1 MTDAIKQ
8 TLRESK
14 AARWGALFVLSFAM
28 FAGYWFTEVI
38 SPIKPL
44 LEATYG
50 WSSSDFG
57 TVVSAYGWFNV
68 FLGMLVIVGIVLDKM
83 GIRFSTVAA
92 TLTMVAGAS
101 LKYYAL
107 SGAID
112 PRSTIFGMHTQILL
126 ASLGYAMFG
135 VGVEFAGI
143 TVSKAIVK
151 WFKGK
156 EMALAMGMQV
166 ALARLGS
173 FVPLA
178 LGPKIAKSFSIPT
191 YVLVS
196 LLALIIGFF
205 AMLMYNVMDKKL
217 ADEDAEA
224 ADEGE
229 PEEKFKFSD
238 LKEIVTNLGFWYIAL
253 LCVLFYS
260 AVFPFYKYGPDL
272 MVNKFH
278 VPESWAGVI
287 PSLVPFGTIFLTPL
301 FGGIYDKKGKGATI
315 MIIGAV
321 MLIFVHLVFYLP
333 FIDSM
338 YAAIV
343 TSIVLGIAFSLVPSA
358 MWPSVPKL
366 IPERQLGSAYAL
378 IFWIQNWGLMGIPY
392 LIGKVLD
399 WSNPTIAPMIAKYQE
414 QFRQQGL
421 NSEQVAK
428 KIDALKDAGT
438 IPHYDYQTTWMI
450 FVGLSVAALFVA
462 FLLKREDARKGYGL
476 EQPNIQPSS
485 DAVKADIEAGMLSGD

>member
-1 MTDAIKQ
+1 MTEAIKKL
-8 TLRESK
+8 LRESR
-14 AARWGALFVLSFAM
+14 AARWTALFILSFAM

-38 SPIKPL
+38 DPIKPL
-44 LEATYG
+44 LESTYG
-50 WSSSDFG
+50 WSSSNFG

-68 FLGMLVIVGIVLDKM
+68 FLGMLVISGIILDKM

-112 PRSTIFGMHTQILL
+112 PRSTMFGMHTQVLL
-126 ASLGYAMFG
+126 ASLGYATFG
-135 VGVEFAGI
+135 VGVEYAGI

-178 LGPKIAKSFSIPT
+178 FGAKFAKAFGIPT

-196 LLALIIGFF
+196 LLALVIGFF
-205 AMLMYNVMDKKL
+205 SMLMYNVMDRKIDK
-217 ADEDAEA
+217 EDADA
-224 ADEGE
+224 AQDEE
-229 PEEKFKFSD
+229 PEEQFKFSD
-238 LKEIVTNLGFWYIAL
+238 LKEIVTHVGFWLIAL

-278 VPESWAGVI
+278 VPESWAGMI
-287 PSLVPFGTIFLTPL
+287 PSLVPFGTIFLTPF

-338 YAAIV
+338 YAAIG
-343 TSIVLGIAFSLVPSA
+343 TSVILGIAFSLVPSA

-378 IFWIQNWGLMGIPY
+378 IFWIQNWGLMGIPF

-399 WSNPTIAPMIAKYQE
+399 WTNPKIAPMIAQYQA
-414 QFRQQGL
+414 QYRDQGL

-428 KIDALKDAGT
+428 KIEALKHAGT
-438 IPHYDYQTTWMI
+438 IPHYDYQTTWLI
-450 FVGLSVAALFVA
+450 FVGLSVLALIVA
-462 FLLKREDARKGYGL
+462 LLLKRQDGIHHWGL
-476 EQPNIQPSS
+476 EQPNIEQEEQV
-485 DAVKADIEAGMLSGD
+485 AEAAEGRH